1 MFKVNEIF
9 LGVQGEGLNIGMP
22 QLFVRFWGC
31 NLRCAW
37 CDTVYSYGKP
47 DGYKEYTVKT
57 LFDRIL
63 EASNGVKAVCITG
76 GEPLVQPHIE
86 LATLLYY
93 LRLERFYTH
102 IFTNGTIYSEDV
114 FAECSFISMDM
125 KPPSSGMESEIG
137 CLQNL
142 NLRFEAGFPCEVK
155 VVIQDLKD
163 FRWMLD
169 NVYPI
174 AKMPLILQPQYYAEK
189 DYKLINFIKNEVL
202 TIGLKN
208 VRVLPQIHRIFGW
221 K

>member
-1 MFKVNEIF
+1 MLKVNEIF

-22 QLFVRFWGC
+22 QLFVRFHGC
-31 NLRCAW
+31 NLQCKW
-37 CDTVYSYGKP
+37 CDTYRSSLDYF
-47 DGYKEYTVKT
+47 ECSVKT

-63 EASNGVKAVCITG
+63 EKANGIKAVCVTG
-76 GEPLVQPHIE
+76 GEPLVQSHRE
-86 LATLLYY
+86 LAELLYR
-93 LRLERFYTH
+93 LRNEGFYTQ
-102 IFTNGTIYSEDV
+102 IFTNGTIYDADV
-114 FAECSFISMDM
+114 FANCSMVSMDM
-125 KPPSSGMESEIG
+125 KPPSSGMKSEIG
-137 CLQNL
+137 CLYNL

-174 AKMPLILQPQYYAEK
+174 AKMPIILQPQYYAEK